1 MYVHIE
7 RLRKNFYSVITHLCT
22 KVSNEHIIEGQGRHL
37 FSGSDYWDTLGK
49 QLIFIRGSLDQEIPF
64 ENLRYDQRT
73 THKKALLHPQNS
85 LKLHS
90 EKFMPL
96 LMAMCG
102 DDCSAFPTI
111 CSNQTTSLMEDQY
124 DLVISK
130 LQEEETNVTNDIQ
143 RNRVLL
149 PNLVKKG
156 TINLQIDQR
165 VLKSFK
171 DERNPSNFSFYL
183 TQRRQSSQSIDSAMT
198 QCSQFATYCKS
209 KSPDLKDLHTPEEL
223 FHQISTRLVL
233 LAFLTHF
240 SLARYPT
247 LCHQF
252 FDYLQRSNIKA
263 SSIMGRIDTLILLF
277 DWIRINSND
286 INVYKDVC
294 ISDRMRSHSS
304 HR

>member
-1 MYVHIE
+1 VG
-7 RLRKNFYSVITHLCT
+7 SSTHHLQQEQDFGNLT
-22 KVSNEHIIEGQGRHL
+22 LHSEGL
-37 FSGSDYWDTLGK
+37 LLYFS
-49 QLIFIRGSLDQEIPF
+49 LIIPF
-64 ENLRYDQRT
+64 QSQYIRILSKIELLKTSSSSLVNMQRFDKI
-73 THKKALLHPQNS
+73 HQDFGNLLHPQNS

-90 EKFMPL
+90 EKFMPP

-102 DDCSAFPTI
+102 DDCSGFPTI
-111 CSNQTTSLMEDQY
+111 CSNQTKSLMEDQY

-143 RNRVLL
+143 RNRILL

-223 FHQISTRLVL
+223 FHQISTR
-233 LAFLTHF
+233 
-240 SLARYPT
+240 
-247 LCHQF
+247 
-252 FDYLQRSNIKA
+252 
-263 SSIMGRIDTLILLF
+263 
-277 DWIRINSND
+277 
-286 INVYKDVC
+286 
-294 ISDRMRSHSS
+294 
-304 HR
+304 

>member
-1 MYVHIE
+1 MYILKINLSE
-7 RLRKNFYSVITHLCT
+7 GIFIQAITHFCT
-22 KVSNEHIIEGQGRHL
+22 KLTHIEGQKRHL
-37 FSGSDYWDTLGK
+37 FSGSDYLFKLGK
-49 QLIFIRGSLDQEIPF
+49 CGSLERSHQEIPF

-90 EKFMPL
+90 EKFMPP

-111 CSNQTTSLMEDQY
+111 CSNQTKSLMEDQY

-143 RNRVLL
+143 RNRILL

-223 FHQISTRLVL
+223 FHQISTR
-233 LAFLTHF
+233 
-240 SLARYPT
+240 
-247 LCHQF
+247 
-252 FDYLQRSNIKA
+252 
-263 SSIMGRIDTLILLF
+263 
-277 DWIRINSND
+277 
-286 INVYKDVC
+286 
-294 ISDRMRSHSS
+294 
-304 HR
+304 